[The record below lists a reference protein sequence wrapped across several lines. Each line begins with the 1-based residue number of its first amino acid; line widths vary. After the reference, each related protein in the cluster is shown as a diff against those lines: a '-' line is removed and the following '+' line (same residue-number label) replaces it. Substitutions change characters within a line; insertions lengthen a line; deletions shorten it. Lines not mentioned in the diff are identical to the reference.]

1 MDIDKLAPV
10 IGIVV
15 WILFGTLFKGK
26 KQKPAPSAPRK
37 SGGGFGDLSKTLRK
51 VFEEMQGPVQT
62 FSEDSFPPED
72 RSEEVAEEQPVTSS
86 VTEPAGRASTAD
98 KPAPEL
104 PPVANTDAGRTR
116 IGKAI
121 LRQGIVLSEILSPP
135 VTLRE

>member
-37 SGGGFGDLSKTLRK
+37 NGGGFGDLSKTLRK

-62 FSEDSFPPED
+62 FNEDSFPPED
-72 RSEEVAEEQPVTSS
+72 RSEEVAEEQPVASP
-86 VTEPAGRASTAD
+86 VAEPARRASTVD
-98 KPAPEL
+98 TPPEL
-104 PPVANTDAGRTR
+104 PPAVNTDVGRTG